1 MSRAQIAIGL
11 IMLNAA
17 LANTLSNFAAALVVE
32 NFDTWFGPHG
42 SDPCRYFVN
51 AVMSF
56 KIEKGYAVVCSSIES
71 IS

>member
-1 MSRAQIAIGL
+1 M

-17 LANTLSNFAAALVVE
+17 LANTLSNFAAAFVVE

-51 AVMSF
+51 ALMCF
-56 KIEKGYAVVCSSIES
+56 MIEKGYVVVCSSIES